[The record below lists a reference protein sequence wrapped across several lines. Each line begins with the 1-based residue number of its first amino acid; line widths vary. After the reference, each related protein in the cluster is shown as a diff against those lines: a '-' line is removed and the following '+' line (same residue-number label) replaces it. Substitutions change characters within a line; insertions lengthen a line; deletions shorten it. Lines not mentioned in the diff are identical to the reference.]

1 MRIAPFSNRLAHSV
15 PSGVQKLRCLA
26 NYEALRFS
34 ESIRI
39 LAENMVG
46 RMIKRSSLTGG
57 KYVSVHLRF
66 EEVLLNFIL
75 CGLIYYYFFSPSY
88 DDCVLYI

>member
-1 MRIAPFSNRLAHSV
+1 
-15 PSGVQKLRCLA
+15 
-26 NYEALRFS
+26 
-34 ESIRI
+34 
-39 LAENMVG
+39 MVG